1 MLVLYASQANFQAQF
16 ADQAKQLQAN
26 LGDSCTIEH
35 VGSTAVPG
43 VEGKGI
49 IDILIGF
56 ETAEQL
62 KRAVIVL
69 SHHGYYGGTTQKR
82 NNYLFMAS
90 TENES
95 TLGDT
100 HIHLTLKASKTFKD
114 FLTFRDYLR
123 LHPDTAK
130 AYSELKHRIAQ
141 ECNFDREAYR
151 KKKGSFI
158 KNLIRMAS

>member
-1 MLVLYASQANFQAQF
+1 MIVLYTSQANFQTQF
-16 ADQAKQLQAN
+16 SDRAKQLQAN
-26 LGDSCTIEH
+26 LGNSCTIEH

-43 VEGKGI
+43 VKGKGI

-62 KRAVIVL
+62 KHAVTVL
-69 SHHGYYGGTTQKR
+69 SRHGYYGGTTQKR
-82 NNYLFMAS
+82 NNYIFMAS
-90 TENES
+90 TKHET

-123 LHPDTAK
+123 LHPEVAK
-130 AYSELKHRIAQ
+130 AYSELKYRIAQ
-141 ECNFDREAYR
+141 DCNFDREVYR
-151 KKKGSFI
+151 QKKGSFI
-158 KNLIRMAS
+158 KNLIRTAS